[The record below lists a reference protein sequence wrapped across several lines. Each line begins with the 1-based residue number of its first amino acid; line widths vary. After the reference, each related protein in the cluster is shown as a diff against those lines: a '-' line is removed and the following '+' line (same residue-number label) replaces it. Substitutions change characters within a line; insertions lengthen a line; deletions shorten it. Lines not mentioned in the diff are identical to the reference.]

1 MKLTHAEVAYE
12 HPAKGMSHC
21 SECVHYRDGYPP
33 GMYPHCVIVKD
44 PIRPEDWCSK
54 FKKA

>member
-1 MKLTHAEVAYE
+1 MKLSHAEVAYE